1 MSATHERVD
10 LEKWIAE
17 FPLLKLREEARHAI
31 EANRS
36 EEPEGFDDEEF
47 ERRVQLIGPGGD
59 RLTSPGTLAIVEQLR
74 REALD
79 LKKWKTVPTDVFV
92 FAKGE
97 PSRREVTKVGGLPYW
112 PAGKPWPLRRNGQP
126 MSFVGQFNFTDSLD
140 LVGPLPGDVLLLF
153 LADEGVCPPIHLEWA
168 KVIEQPLISPAEVPK
183 TAFEFLPCY
192 GAIHRSVDY
201 PEVEADDEL
210 EGKVYQHWNVTV
222 WEGTKIGGIPRGIQE
237 EDGCRGKFLCALGSI
252 EPSSGKA
259 WPFLNVAEPFD
270 YRSEEAEK
278 LLMWGDAGSLFIHV
292 GSDGMARADMDCY

>member
-17 FPLLKLREEARHAI
+17 FPLLKLREEARRTVEAERI
-31 EANRS
+31 EQ
-36 EEPEGFDDEEF
+36 PEGFDDEEF

-59 RLTSPGTLAIVEQLR
+59 QLTSPRTLAIIEQLR

-79 LKKWKTVPTDVFV
+79 KQKWKTVPTDVFV

-126 MSFVGQFNFTDSLD
+126 MSFIGQFNFTDSLD
-140 LVGPLPGDVLLLF
+140 LVGHLPGDVLLLF
-153 LADEGVCPPIHLEWA
+153 LADEGVWPPIHHVWA
-168 KVIEQPLISPAEVPK
+168 KVTEQPLITPAAMPK

-201 PEVEADDEL
+201 PELAVDDEL

-222 WEGTKIGGIPRGIQE
+222 WEGTKIGGVPSGIQQVE
-237 EDGCRGKFLCALGSI
+237 ENRGKFLCALGSPA
-252 EPSSGKA
+252 PSDKT

-270 YRSEEAEK
+270 YRSEEAER
-278 LLMWGDAGSLFIHV
+278 LLMWGDAGSLFIHIDRNGKV
-292 GSDGMARADMDCY
+292 QAEMDCY